1 MFAYDAADALHDHF
15 IACFGSPVCMRI
27 HEGMFRGEHYI
38 LRTKARRNEFE
49 DAGAHTI
56 VCTTVVALAASWVAG
71 SSWIWACTLKEDK
84 AINRPLTPVNGLRFS

>member
-1 MFAYDAADALHDHF
+1 
-15 IACFGSPVCMRI
+15 MRI

-56 VCTTVVALAASWVAG
+56 VCTTVVALAASWVAEIILDMG
-71 SSWIWACTLKEDK
+71 LYELKED
-84 AINRPLTPVNGLRFS
+84 